1 MGMMIRPTQDP
12 TFCQCYLRSSHTLKQ
27 KTIRFV
33 CCFSIAL
40 ISVIARSQPNVL
52 FIAVDD
58 LRPELRCFGCKHIHS
73 PNLDKLA
80 SRGTVFL
87 NAHCQ
92 QAVCSPSRTSLMT
105 GLRPDSTKVWDLNT
119 HFRDHVPDV
128 VTVSQHFKD
137 HGYRSISMGKIY
149 HGGFDDALSWSEPAL
164 KPGTGSR
171 YVLEKNITRMD
182 EKKRAAREKGLKG
195 KDLSR
200 ASRGPPTE
208 LAEVK
213 DEKYSDG
220 ALAALAVQTI
230 QQLSNT
236 DQPFFLAVGFQNP
249 HLPFNSPKHYWELYE
264 PQAIDLAT
272 NPFVPKNSYS
282 KALTTFGELRN
293 YEGIPAKGPLDKE
306 TSKKLRHGYYA
317 AVSFIDACIGRVL
330 RGLEESGLSENT
342 IVVVWGDHGW
352 KLGEHGCWCKHTNVQ
367 LDTRSPLI
375 MVAPQQKSA
384 GQAIASPVE
393 FVDIYPT
400 LCDLA
405 GFEKPGHLEGDSF
418 AELLQNPSGPRKRA
432 AFSQYPRGN
441 IMGYSMTTD
450 RFRYT
455 EWVDQKKDNEVVFA
469 ELYDHQ
475 DDPQENENVINSS
488 RYASELQRLW
498 AWHAEGWQGTR
509 SALHSN

>member
-1 MGMMIRPTQDP
+1 M
-12 TFCQCYLRSSHTLKQ
+12 TL
-27 KTIRFV
+27 RFV
-33 CCFSIAL
+33 CCFFITL
-40 ISVIARSQPNVL
+40 ISVVAKSQPNVL

-58 LRPELRCFGCKHIHS
+58 LRPELGCFGCKHIHS
-73 PNLDKLA
+73 PHLDKLA

-330 RGLEESGLSENT
+330 KGLEQSGLSENT

-375 MVAPQQKSA
+375 MVAPQQKSV
-384 GQAIASPVE
+384 GKAIASPVE

-405 GFEKPGHLEGDSF
+405 GFEKPRHLEGDSF

-455 EWVDQKKDNEVVFA
+455 VWVDQKKDNKVVFT
-469 ELYDHQ
+469 ELYDHRE
-475 DDPQENENVINSS
+475 DPQENENVIDSPL
-488 RYASELQRLW
+488 YAPDIKRLG
-498 AWHAEGWQGTR
+498 AWHSEGWQGTR
-509 SALHSN
+509 RVLISK